1 MQAPGFY
8 QGPVFGLRIRS
19 IVEKKGNLD
28 IEGQRDPAYVFQPHG
43 GKMKNIKIK
52 NSIWKNCLVTIA
64 IFAIAAG
71 FCFLLQRVASTDTHV
86 PLIFVLAVLFISRFT
101 QGYIYGIA
109 ASLLAVIG
117 VNFVFTYPYFKF
129 DFTITGY
136 PITFLAMLAVAI
148 SVSALTT
155 QIKKQEQIKLE
166 IEKEKMRGN
175 LLRAVSHDIRTPLTS
190 IVGSASAVIDNYEV
204 LPDDKKLELTKDIRD
219 EAQWLIRIVENLLS
233 VTRING
239 SSANISTNLE
249 VVEEIAGSAV
259 QKFLKRFPDVKVDVN
274 IPGEVLLVPMD
285 GILIEQVIV
294 NLLENSVL
302 HGETDRIVMNITN
315 NEREVI
321 FAVEDD
327 GRGIR
332 PDVLPVMFEG
342 GLHTEESEEP
352 DSRRNMGIGLSVCMS
367 IVKAHKGDM
376 KAENR
381 KEGGASVKFS
391 LPLKKE
397 QIYGN

>member
-1 MQAPGFY
+1 MK
-8 QGPVFGLRIRS
+8 
-19 IVEKKGNLD
+19 ETKKRN
-28 IEGQRDPAYVFQPHG
+28 A
-43 GKMKNIKIK
+43 
-52 NSIWKNCLVTIA
+52 IWKNCLVTAA

-71 FCFLLQRVASTDTHV
+71 VCFLLQRMVPTDTHV
-86 PLIFVLAVLFISRFT
+86 PLIFVLAVLFISRCT
-101 QGYIYGIA
+101 EGYVYGIV

-136 PITFLAMLAVAI
+136 SLTFLTMLAVAI
-148 SVSALTT
+148 SISALIT

-190 IVGSASAVIDNYEV
+190 IVGSASAVIDNYDV
-204 LPDDKKLELTKDIRD
+204 LPDNERLELTKDIKE

-239 SSANISTNLE
+239 SDANISTNME
-249 VVEEIAGSAV
+249 VVEEIADSAV
-259 QKFLKRFPDVKVDVN
+259 QKFLKRFPDVKVNVN
-274 IPGEVLLVPMD
+274 VPDEVLLVPMD

-302 HGETDRIVMNITN
+302 HGETDEITVDITN
-315 NEREVI
+315 DEQEVF
-321 FAVEDD
+321 FAVEDN

-332 PDVLPVMFEG
+332 PDVLPHMFEG
-342 GLHTEESEEP
+342 GMHTGESEGS
-352 DSRRNMGIGLSVCMS
+352 DTRRNMGIGLSVCFS
-367 IVKAHKGDM
+367 IVKAHKGNM
-376 KAENR
+376 EAENR
-381 KEGGASVKFS
+381 KEGGARVMFS
-391 LPLKKE
+391 LPMKKE
-397 QIYGN
+397 QNYGN

>member
-1 MQAPGFY
+1 MK
-8 QGPVFGLRIRS
+8 
-19 IVEKKGNLD
+19 ETKKRN
-28 IEGQRDPAYVFQPHG
+28 A
-43 GKMKNIKIK
+43 
-52 NSIWKNCLVTIA
+52 IWKNCLVTAA

-71 FCFLLQRVASTDTHV
+71 VCFLLQRMVPTDTHV
-86 PLIFVLAVLFISRFT
+86 PLIFVLAVLFISRCT
-101 QGYIYGIA
+101 EGYVYGIV

-136 PITFLAMLAVAI
+136 SLTFLTMLAVAI
-148 SVSALTT
+148 SISALIT

-190 IVGSASAVIDNYEV
+190 IVGSASAVIDNYDV
-204 LPDDKKLELTKDIRD
+204 LPDNERLELTKDIKE

-239 SSANISTNLE
+239 SDANISTNME
-249 VVEEIAGSAV
+249 VVEEIADSAV
-259 QKFLKRFPDVKVDVN
+259 QKFLKRFPDVKVNVN
-274 IPGEVLLVPMD
+274 VPDEVLLVPMD

-302 HGETDRIVMNITN
+302 HGETDEITVNITN
-315 NEREVI
+315 DEQEVF
-321 FAVEDD
+321 FAVEDN

-332 PDVLPVMFEG
+332 PDVLPHMFEG
-342 GLHTEESEEP
+342 GMHTGESEGS
-352 DSRRNMGIGLSVCMS
+352 DTRRNMGIGLSVCFS
-367 IVKAHKGDM
+367 IVKAHKGNM
-376 KAENR
+376 EAENR
-381 KEGGASVKFS
+381 KEGGARVMFS
-391 LPLKKE
+391 LPMKKE
-397 QIYGN
+397 QNYGN